1 MKDLSIAAVEAMNNL
16 EESVTV
22 GENTKSI
29 LNNTFEGKEVR
40 TFSYQNEVCFVAKDV
55 AELLDYK
62 DTPKAIKQHCR
73 KAISLG
79 DISKG
84 GDMSPLKEALN
95 LGNSWKQTKIIK
107 QSDVL
112 RLIVKSTLPNAEK
125 IEEWIFDTVIPKVL
139 DTGSY
144 EVNNKKDKEIARL
157 KDLLITQNEQKALV
171 RILLTNANAKR
182 LVENPTKYIIVKSHL
197 RETLSYDERVQ
208 LLEKKRVTEREELE
222 AQSKASFKEFRDLK
236 VIEWKK
242 IHYNYSLQMQ
252 DLLNISFHEYNS
264 SALIRRYEMVLE
276 DEFLHNKQVIIDEVG
291 NKKKALEEEL
301 NAQIEQLNNDIDA
314 ELKLEK
320 QGMDEVDFLVN
331 AINQGIIKIENQ
343 PSTEIT
349 EF

>member
-1 MKDLSIAAVEAMNNL
+1 
-16 EESVTV
+16 
-22 GENTKSI
+22 
-29 LNNTFEGKEVR
+29 
-40 TFSYQNEVCFVAKDV
+40 
-55 AELLDYK
+55 
-62 DTPKAIKQHCR
+62 
-73 KAISLG
+73 
-79 DISKG
+79 
-84 GDMSPLKEALN
+84 MSPLKEALN

-222 AQSKASFKEFRDLK
+222 AQSKASFKEFRDSK

-252 DLLNISFHEYNS
+252 DLINISLHEYNS

-276 DEFLHNKQVIIDEVG
+276 DELLHNKQVIINDAE